1 MRPIGS
7 KPPAIA
13 QLPTPHEVR
22 HCQDGQFYTQWNVT
36 EGKAHITLPDLTLG
50 YRVEAVTLSGIHTM
64 EVNRFDAASRFLGW
78 GPQCSPNISQKR
90 LMCKYFGHIMQNWRD
105 DIGIPRPIAV
115 QLQPQI
121 PPNMQAGRS
130 APPASAYLMGF
141 VYPTNQAP
149 PMGPQVSTN
158 HRMTA
163 GLNCSNPQVLGPAT
177 NEMTHQT
184 PHGIVGPQMEPCLPR
199 APPPSPIEISPIEE
213 PAPQVSRPLTP
224 IPTASTNTIL
234 RNHVITKLAPIQE
247 KSLSMTLKRK
257 MEEGV
262 APSLEQWKVQSHT
275 TKRSVRYTRKQ
286 SGPTKL
292 TVEPDQS
299 KIA

>member
-50 YRVEAVTLSGIHTM
+50 YRIEAVTLSGIHTI

-105 DIGIPRPIAV
+105 DIGIPKPIAV
-115 QLQPQI
+115 IPQPQT
-121 PPNMQAGRS
+121 MQAGQ
-130 APPASAYLMGF
+130 AMPPAPAYPIGF

-149 PMGPQVSTN
+149 SMGPLASNN

-163 GLNCSNPQVLGPAT
+163 ELNCSNPQASGLTT
-177 NEMTHQT
+177 NGVVPQ
-184 PHGIVGPQMEPCLPR
+184 PSHGIVTPQVEPNFPR

-213 PAPQVSRPLTP
+213 HAPRVPRPLTP
-224 IPTASTNTIL
+224 VPTASTNTIL
-234 RNHVITKLAPIQE
+234 RNHIISKLAPIQE
-247 KSLSMTLKRK
+247 KPLSMTLQRK
-257 MEEGV
+257 MDEGV
-262 APSLEQWKVQSHT
+262 APGPEQWEVQSNVI
-275 TKRSVRYTRKQ
+275 KRSVRSTRKQ

-292 TVEPDQS
+292 TAEPAQTKD
-299 KIA
+299 A